1 MFENT
6 IDKKKMI
13 TDKNGNEIV
22 DLTTSIFGHN
32 VTGMSDYN
40 MVRLSK
46 TYQMR
51 ADKVSFAE
59 YGNIE
64 ETEFI
69 LKYSGISNPFSLDKD
84 DVLLIPNIQQAKA
97 QMVDL
102 EDEEKKDKTAQ
113 IRNYFKFTNKDF
125 KSNSDSYDKF
135 ANKEIPSGIKSATPN
150 ADYIVP
156 YISDDG
162 TAAITVRGGRVYFG
176 EDNATAASNVVQA
189 VIDSAASAIADQC
202 AINGLTLADFV
213 RASRKNQGYD
223 E

>member
-1 MFENT
+1 MFQNT
-6 IDKKKMI
+6 IDNKRLI
-13 TDKNGNEIV
+13 TDKKGNEIV
-22 DLTTSIFGHN
+22 DLTTSIFGRS
-32 VTGMSDYN
+32 VTGISDYN
-40 MVRLSK
+40 KVRLSK

-51 ADKVSFAE
+51 PDKVSFAE

-69 LKYSGISNPFSLDKD
+69 LKYSGISNPFSLDED
-84 DVLLIPNIQQAKA
+84 DILLIPDAEQARA

-135 ANKEIPSGIKSATPN
+135 ANKEIPSGVKEATPN
-150 ADYIVP
+150 ADYSVP

-162 TAAITVRGGRVYFG
+162 ATAITVRGGRVYFG
-176 EDNATAASNVVQA
+176 EDNATVASNVVQA
-189 VIDSAASAIADQC
+189 VIDSAATAIADQC
-202 AINGLTLADFV
+202 ALNGLTLADFV